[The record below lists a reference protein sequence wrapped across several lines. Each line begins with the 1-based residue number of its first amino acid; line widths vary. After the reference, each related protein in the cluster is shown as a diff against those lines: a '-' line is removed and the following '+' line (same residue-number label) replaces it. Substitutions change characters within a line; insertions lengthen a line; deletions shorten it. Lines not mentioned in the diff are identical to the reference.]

1 MDSKCFGN
9 THITHDSL
17 LSDGCG
23 LFVRYHGGMEAEG
36 THEPYMRDM
45 RRTPTSNIAIYLFSL
60 RLEGALVVNNHLTI
74 DPLR

>member
-1 MDSKCFGN
+1 
-9 THITHDSL
+9 
-17 LSDGCG
+17 
-23 LFVRYHGGMEAEG
+23 MEAEG